1 MNKHIMNNIKIKKA
15 FLLLGSLAA
24 VACSYGQEIIRPS
37 IGSKTSF
44 AIVVDSKTF
53 DSARPEI
60 MAYRQSIENDG
71 LEAYIISHNWKKPEE
86 VREQLRQLYTA
97 RQPIEGT
104 VLIGDI
110 PIVMIRDAQYLTS
123 AFKMNQKIRWDKS
136 SVPSDRYYDDFDL
149 QLDFLKQDTAQ
160 GRTHYFY
167 YSLNGASPQYIEMD
181 IYSARIKPP
190 IEAGENATE
199 KVKSYLRK
207 LVALREESNPLNDL
221 IASTGHGYNSNSM
234 NSFAGDGLALKSQ
247 FPSLYQPGNSIKF
260 LNFRNADFMKFNL
273 LRELKREG
281 LDFAFMTGHG
291 TPTLQLING
300 YPLASNPQPSMEN
313 VGRYLRSKIRA
324 AKEDG
329 RDVEKV
335 KEGFKSS
342 LGVAD
347 KWMDN
352 AFEQAV
358 IDADSIFNDNLDV
371 QIWDVKDANIQ
382 ARLVYLN
389 SCLTGSFHLDNYLAG
404 YYPFSD
410 NQNIAA
416 VANSIG
422 VLQDLWPA
430 ELMGTL
436 QHGMRLGNWFKHIA
450 YLETHILGDPTFHF
464 ASQRSQ
470 VLNDAVSVGAKTAYW
485 RKMLRENDADLQ
497 ALALVYLQK
506 QLPQAEMSQI
516 LKRAYFDSTFETTRM
531 QAFALLR
538 KYENEQY
545 FEVLH
550 AARNDSYE
558 FIRRMAVYDLGE
570 FGGDDFAKDLI
581 AFYISDPHSER
592 INYRLRTNM
601 TFFNPALLKQEI
613 EKQVRQNKTIYN
625 ANALSD
631 QLLKDIDYNST
642 KVDKLEANILDKDLT
657 EKERLGEIT
666 TLRLYRYHRVVPTI
680 LRVIADSTESENIR
694 ITALEAMSWFPLSY
708 QREAIF
714 NTCDQLLKDNQVPQ
728 AVRNQALKTKN
739 VMKKEKK

>member
-1 MNKHIMNNIKIKKA
+1 MMNTIKIKKA
-15 FLLLGSLAA
+15 ILLLSSFAA
-24 VACSYGQEIIRPS
+24 VAYSYGQELVRPS
-37 IGSKTSF
+37 VESKTSF
-44 AIVVDSKTF
+44 AIVIDSKTF
-53 DSARPEI
+53 ESARAEV
-60 MAYRQSIENDG
+60 MAYRQSIEKDG
-71 LEAYIISHNWKKPEE
+71 LGTYIIAHNWQKPEQI
-86 VREQLRQLYTA
+86 REQLQQLYKGKQA
-97 RQPIEGT
+97 LEGT

-149 QLDFLKQDTAQ
+149 QLDFIKQDTAK
-160 GRTHYFY
+160 GRTHYYY
-167 YSLNGASPQYIEMD
+167 YSLNGTSPQYIEMD

-190 IEAGENATE
+190 VEKGEDATQ
-199 KVKSYLRK
+199 KIKSYLNK
-207 LVALREESNPLNDL
+207 LVTLREENNPLTDMV
-221 IASTGHGYNSNSM
+221 ASTGHGYNSNSM
-234 NSFAGDGLALKSQ
+234 NSFAGDVLALKSQ
-247 FPSLYQPGNSIKF
+247 FPDLYKPGNSIKF
-260 LNFRNADFMKFNL
+260 LNFRNADFMKYNL

-291 TPTLQLING
+291 TATLQLING

-335 KEGFKSS
+335 KESFKTS
-342 LGVAD
+342 LGVSD
-347 KWMDN
+347 KWMTN
-352 AFEQAV
+352 AFEKAV
-358 IDADSIFNDNLDV
+358 MDSDSVFNDNLDV
-371 QIWDVKDANIQ
+371 QIWDVKDAAIQ

-404 YYPFSD
+404 YYPFSE
-410 NQNIAA
+410 NKNVAA
-416 VANSIG
+416 IANSIG

-436 QHGMRLGNWFKHIA
+436 QHGVRVGNWFKHIA

-464 ASQRSQ
+464 TSKRSQ
-470 VLNDAVSVGAKTAYW
+470 ELNNAIVSGAKISYW
-485 RKMLRENDADLQ
+485 KKLLQENDADLQ
-497 ALALVYLQK
+497 SLALVYLQK
-506 QLPQAEMSQI
+506 QLPEAEMAQI
-516 LKRAYFDSTFETTRM
+516 LKNTYFNSPFETTRM

-538 KYENEQY
+538 NYENEQY

-550 AARNDSYE
+550 AAKNDSYE
-558 FIRRMAVYDLGE
+558 FIRRRAVYDLGE

-581 AFYISDPHSER
+581 AFYVSDPHSER

-601 TFFNPALLKQEI
+601 TFFNPELLKKEI
-613 EKQVRQNKTIYN
+613 ENQVRQNKSIYN
-625 ANALSD
+625 AANLSD

-642 KVDKLEANILDKDLT
+642 KVEKMEANIRDKKQT

-666 TLRLYRYHRVVPTI
+666 TLRLYRFHRLVPTV
-680 LRVIADSTESENIR
+680 LTLIADPSESETIR
-694 ITALEAMSWFPLSY
+694 IAALEAMSWFPLSY

-714 NTCDQLLKDNQVPQ
+714 NTCDQLLKDDKVPQ
-728 AVRNQALKTKN
+728 AVKDQALKTKH

>member
-1 MNKHIMNNIKIKKA
+1 MNTIKIKKIA
-15 FLLLGSLAA
+15 LLLSAFA
-24 VACSYGQEIIRPS
+24 TVTYSYSQEIIRPS
-37 IGSKTSF
+37 ISSKTSF
-44 AIVVDSKTF
+44 AIVIDSKTF
-53 DSARPEI
+53 EHTRAEV
-60 MAYRQSIENDG
+60 MAYRQSIEKDG
-71 LEAYIISHNWKKPEE
+71 LGTYIIAHTWEKPEQI
-86 VREQLRQLYTA
+86 REELQQLYKGK
-97 RQPIEGT
+97 QPLEGT

-149 QLDFLKQDTAQ
+149 QLDFVKQDTAK
-160 GRTHYFY
+160 GRTHYYY
-167 YSLNGASPQYIEMD
+167 YSLNGTSPQYIEMD

-190 IEAGENATE
+190 VAKGEDATQ
-199 KVKSYLRK
+199 KIKSYLNK
-207 LVALREESNPLNDL
+207 LVTLREENNPLNDMV
-221 IASTGHGYNSNSM
+221 ASTGHGYNSNSM
-234 NSFAGDGLALKSQ
+234 NSFAGDVLALKSQ
-247 FPSLYQPGNSIKF
+247 FPNLYKPGNSIKF
-260 LNFRNADFMKFNL
+260 LNFRNTDFMKYNL

-281 LDFAFMTGHG
+281 IDFAFMTGHG
-291 TPTLQLING
+291 TATLQLING

-324 AKEDG
+324 AKEDE
-329 RDVEKV
+329 RDIEKV
-335 KEGFKSS
+335 KEGFKTS
-342 LGVAD
+342 LGVSD
-347 KWMDN
+347 KWMTN
-352 AFEQAV
+352 AFEQSV
-358 IDADSIFNDNLDV
+358 MDSDSVFNDNLDV

-410 NQNIAA
+410 NKNVAA
-416 VANSIG
+416 IANSIG

-436 QHGMRLGNWFKHIA
+436 QHGVRIGNWFKHIA

-464 ASQRSQ
+464 TSKRNQE
-470 VLNDAVSVGAKTAYW
+470 LNDAIVSGAKTSYW
-485 RKMLRENDADLQ
+485 KKLLKENDADLQ
-497 ALALVYLQK
+497 SLALVYLQK
-506 QLPQAEMSQI
+506 QLSENEMTQI
-516 LKRAYFDSTFETTRM
+516 LRNTYFSSPFETTRM

-538 KYENEQY
+538 KFENEQY

-550 AARNDSYE
+550 AAKNDSYE

-581 AFYISDPHSER
+581 AFYVSDPHSER

-601 TFFNPALLKQEI
+601 TFFNPDLLKKEI
-613 EKQVRQNKTIYN
+613 ESQVRQNSTIYN
-625 ANALSD
+625 AAILSD
-631 QLLKDIDYNST
+631 QLLKDIDYNSS
-642 KVDKLEANILDKDLT
+642 KVEKMKANMLDKKLT

-666 TLRLYRYHRVVPTI
+666 TLRLYRFHRLVPTV
-680 LRVIADSTESENIR
+680 LTMIADPSESETIR

-714 NTCDQLLKDNQVPQ
+714 NTCDQLLKDDNVPQ
-728 AVRNQALKTKN
+728 AVKDQALKTKH

>member
-1 MNKHIMNNIKIKKA
+1 MNNIKIKKA
-15 FLLLGSLAA
+15 IFLLSSLAT
-24 VACSYGQEIIRPS
+24 VAYSYGQEIIRPS
-37 IGSKTSF
+37 VKSKTSF
-44 AIVVDSKTF
+44 AIVVDSRTF
-53 DSARPEI
+53 ENARPEI
-60 MAYRQSIENDG
+60 MAYRQSVENDG
-71 LEAYIISHNWKKPEE
+71 LGTYILSHNWEKPEQ
-86 VREQLRQLYTA
+86 VREQLQKLHTGN
-97 RQPIEGT
+97 QPIEGT
-104 VLIGDI
+104 VLVGEI

-149 QLDFLKQDTAQ
+149 QLDFLKQDTAI

-190 IEAGENATE
+190 VENGENATE
-199 KVKSYLRK
+199 KIKSYLRK
-207 LVALREESNPLNDL
+207 LVTLRQETNPLSDMV
-221 IASTGHGYNSNSM
+221 ASTGHGYNSNSI
-234 NSFAGDGLALKSQ
+234 NSFSGDVLALKSQ
-247 FPSLYQPGNSIKF
+247 FPSLYRPGNSIKF
-260 LNFRNADFMKFNL
+260 LNFRNSEFMKFNL

-313 VGRYLRSKIRA
+313 VGRYLRSKIRSA
-324 AKEDG
+324 QEDG

-335 KEGFKSS
+335 KEGFKTS
-342 LGVAD
+342 LGVSD
-347 KWMDN
+347 KWMAD
-352 AFEQAV
+352 AFEKAV
-358 IDADSIFNDNLDV
+358 IDSDSIFNDNLDV
-371 QIWDVKDANIQ
+371 QIWDIKDANIQ

-404 YYPFSD
+404 YYPFSN

-416 VANSIG
+416 IANSIG

-450 YLETHILGDPTFHF
+450 YLETHVLGDPTFHF
-464 ASQRSQ
+464 TSKRSQ
-470 VLNDAVSVGAKTAYW
+470 ELNDAISAGAKVSYW
-485 RKMLRENDADLQ
+485 KKMRQENDADLQ

-506 QLPQAEMSQI
+506 LLPETEMSKI
-516 LKRAYFDSTFETTRM
+516 LKETYFNSTFETTRM
-531 QAFALLR
+531 QAFSLLR
-538 KYENEQY
+538 KFENEQY

-581 AFYISDPHSER
+581 AFYVSDPHSER

-601 TFFNPALLKQEI
+601 TFFNPELLKSEI
-613 EKQVRQNKTIYN
+613 ETQVRQNKSIYN
-625 ANALSD
+625 ADALSD
-631 QLLKDIDYNST
+631 QLLKDIDYNKS
-642 KVDKLEANILDKDLT
+642 KVDKMKINILDKELP
-657 EKERLGEIT
+657 EKERLAEIT
-666 TLRLYRYHRVVPTI
+666 TLRLYRYHRLVPAVLT
-680 LRVIADSTESENIR
+680 VIADEAESETIR

-714 NTCDQLLKDNQVPQ
+714 NTCDELLKDDKVP
-728 AVRNQALKTKN
+728 AAIKSQALKTKH
-739 VMKKEKK
+739 VMKKEQK